1 MQARGVAFAAW
12 KISNLYTGDFAG
24 FAATPGV
31 VPLTGDFNGDGR
43 TDVALV
49 NRKAGW
55 TKMPVAFANGDGTW
69 RVISGSIDS
78 FASWATTSGVQV
90 LTGDFN
96 GDKRTDVALLNQAA
110 GWTTMPVA
118 FARSDDT
125 WQVINSVSNIGAFA
139 GFAATPGVVPLTGDF
154 NGDGRTDVA
163 LVNGAPGWGSMPVA
177 FWHDRRYRLIR
188 NRPGCAP
195 PDSVCRKWRARA
207 SLRRLSDDSTR
218 TSPL

>member
-1 MQARGVAFAAW
+1 MRQHRATVLGIGLLVSVSLAGCVGDSTKSASNTPASTPIASVGSEPGPPVVEGQPSPPPEAGEVQARGVAFAAW
-12 KISNLYTGDFAG
+12 KISNLYTGD
-24 FAATPGV
+24 
-31 VPLTGDFNGDGR
+31 
-43 TDVALV
+43 
-49 NRKAGW
+49 
-55 TKMPVAFANGDGTW
+55 
-69 RVISGSIDS
+69 
-78 FASWATTSGVQV
+78 
-90 LTGDFN
+90 
-96 GDKRTDVALLNQAA
+96 
-110 GWTTMPVA
+110 
-118 FARSDDT
+118 
-125 WQVINSVSNIGAFA
+125 FA